1 MYWIYLSIFIFAI
14 FVPKIVQ
21 DGAIFLGEEDLESF
35 VIFCLGILTFFLYL
49 AKEKALLETFKEKLH
64 LQKRTNIITRDL
76 SDSYSYI
83 GGMNRKFDI
92 VKELIFHLPQGTAK
106 ALAEKEPETYQSIV
120 QAVKTLAKTETVSLR
135 FVDIKTKKIEK
146 TIENG
151 SGDIFSFFDAKTLTA
166 SKKTFWEE
174 RDSVIV
180 CSPRQAKNMAAYI
193 IFPKV
198 ANRIDDVEVFK
209 ILASQALLLFF
220 VDRYSGAAERK
231 NGVSP

>member
-14 FVPKIVQ
+14 FVPKIIQ
-21 DGAIFLGEEDLESF
+21 DGAVFLGEEDLESF
-35 VIFCLGILTFFLYL
+35 AIFCLGILTFFLYL
-49 AKEKALLETFKEKLH
+49 AKEKALLEIFKEKLH
-64 LQKRTNIITRDL
+64 LQKRTNIITKDL

-92 VKELIFHLPQGTAK
+92 VKELIFRLPQSTAG
-106 ALAEKEPETYQSIV
+106 ALAKKEPETYQSIV
-120 QAVKTLAKTETVSLR
+120 QAVKILAKTETISLR

-146 TIENG
+146 AIENG
-151 SGDIFSFFDAKTLTA
+151 SGEIFSFFDAEMLTA

-174 RDSVIV
+174 HGSVV
-180 CSPRQAKNMAAYI
+180 VRSPRQAKNMVVYI

-209 ILASQALLLFF
+209 ILASQALLLFC
-220 VDRYSGAAERK
+220 VDWYSGAAERRENK
-231 NGVSP
+231 